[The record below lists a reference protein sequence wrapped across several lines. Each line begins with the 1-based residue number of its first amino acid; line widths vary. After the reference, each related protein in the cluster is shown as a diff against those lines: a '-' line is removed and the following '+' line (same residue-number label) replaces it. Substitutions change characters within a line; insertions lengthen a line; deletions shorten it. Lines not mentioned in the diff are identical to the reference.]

1 MSLSITPTSL
11 LNTSRVADSV
21 IQCSKSQD
29 DPSKYSVQEVLFC
42 FALVLWAKKFLDQI
56 EAWGVKRYSLFLFV
70 QSCQVWWQSSSL
82 NRIKTQKKKM
92 FYIFVAVS
100 DFLLQIYSF
109 LRCSGIL
116 CLKDD
121 GGTKCFTS
129 LMFLTN
135 FKLEGLVHAE
145 ADWCLQ
151 D

>member
-42 FALVLWAKKFLDQI
+42 FALVLWTKKFLDQI

-82 NRIKTQKKKM
+82 NRIKTQKKNVLHFCSCFWLSSPNIFFSALFWYSLSERWWWNKM
-92 FYIFVAVS
+92 FYFIDVS
-100 DFLLQIYSF
+100 HKF
-109 LRCSGIL
+109 
-116 CLKDD
+116 
-121 GGTKCFTS
+121 
-129 LMFLTN
+129 
-135 FKLEGLVHAE
+135 
-145 ADWCLQ
+145 
-151 D
+151 